1 MYVDCLTF
9 ELNNDFVVIVAYNVT
24 VCNDFHSCILLNY
37 LIVLNYLICTSVC
50 RFACT

>member
-9 ELNNDFVVIVAYNVT
+9 ELNNDFIVIVAYNVT

-37 LIVLNYLICTSVC
+37 LICTSVC